1 MESPQRKAPKTA
13 AERIWALQCATKLL
27 LAENILL
34 QLINPCSNCAVAFFL
49 ATSLLCRRLIFR
61 DYPGSCVHRQ
71 HRALGACLL
80 SAVRSPG
87 SQIWHTAFKGSSLI
101 CSSRGVKKETHLH
114 PRHAPPAARDLRPRH
129 LILGPDR
136 LSRNDEIC
144 RFSTSITPPGQIS
157 KGIKLCLI

>member
-71 HRALGACLL
+71 HRALGARLL
-80 SAVRSPG
+80 ALRCALSGLTNLAHSIQRLVSYLLFPGCKKGNSLTPQTCTTGSPRSSA
-87 SQIWHTAFKGSSLI
+87 TAFDTRTRPVVTK
-101 CSSRGVKKETHLH
+101 R
-114 PRHAPPAARDLRPRH
+114 RDL
-129 LILGPDR
+129 
-136 LSRNDEIC
+136 
-144 RFSTSITPPGQIS
+144 
-157 KGIKLCLI
+157 